1 MRIIGIAAALALGLT
16 APAAAQD
23 RTINLLRDLTEAAGP
38 PGFEEPVRKIMVE
51 QMRPLADTITY
62 DGLGSVIASQ
72 GKSGPRIMIA
82 AHMDELGGMV
92 RRTTP
97 DGYITMQMLGGWL
110 DQALIG
116 QRWIIIGSKG
126 PVRAVTGVRD
136 IHVVAPDERTK
147 VFPRDSVFLDVGAAN
162 AAEVAAM
169 GVSPGDPVVP
179 DAPFVVLNGTQNY
192 MGKAW
197 DDRIGCAVMIEAMR
211 RLKGTNH
218 PNQLFFVATVQEEI
232 GLRGAEASSALVR
245 PDVGFALEAGVV
257 GDVPGAR
264 PEESQVSLGAGPGM
278 FLYDSSALPN
288 RKLVALVKDTARAKN
303 IPLQLDLVQGYGD
316 DSAEIQRSNGGVP
329 TVNLVVPTRYTH
341 VHTGIINRRDF
352 DQMVDLMVA
361 LLQRL
366 DAGTVKELR
375 NFAP

>member
-1 MRIIGIAAALALGLT
+1 M
-16 APAAAQD
+16 
-23 RTINLLRDLTEAAGP
+23 
-38 PGFEEPVRKIMVE
+38 
-51 QMRPLADTITY
+51 
-62 DGLGSVIASQ
+62 
-72 GKSGPRIMIA
+72 
-82 AHMDELGGMV
+82 
-92 RRTTP
+92 
-97 DGYITMQMLGGWL
+97 
-110 DQALIG
+110 
-116 QRWIIIGSKG
+116 
-126 PVRAVTGVRD
+126 
-136 IHVVAPDERTK
+136 
-147 VFPRDSVFLDVGAAN
+147 
-162 AAEVAAM
+162 
-169 GVSPGDPVVP
+169 
-179 DAPFVVLNGTQNY
+179 
-192 MGKAW
+192 
-197 DDRIGCAVMIEAMR
+197 
-211 RLKGTNH
+211 
-218 PNQLFFVATVQEEI
+218 
-232 GLRGAEASSALVR
+232 R